1 MIGNFS
7 SFGAS
12 ERFATVG
19 HGTVETM
26 SRDTATLVT
35 IDGLHLEADVRTVPA
50 DVDVRGA
57 VVLAHP
63 HPLYGGDRFHP
74 VVSTLFEHL
83 PSHGYHTLRFD
94 FRGVNA
100 SEGRYDDGDGERL
113 DVAAAVDFLAYLVE
127 AERDEE
133 IWVGGYSFG
142 AAVGLSVVEP
152 RVTGWIAVAPPLTSE
167 ARVLCS
173 GDPRP
178 KFLVVPQHD
187 QFCPPERL
195 ESVVAEWTNT
205 DRSVIA
211 MADHFLNGHA
221 DVVARQVS
229 DWLANRVSD

>member
-1 MIGNFS
+1 
-7 SFGAS
+7 
-12 ERFATVG
+12 
-19 HGTVETM
+19 M

-35 IDGLHLEADVRTVPA
+35 IDGLQLEADVGTVPV

-74 VVSTLFEHL
+74 VVSALFEHL
-83 PSHGYHTLRFD
+83 PTLGYHTLRFD

-113 DVAAAVDFLAYLVE
+113 DVAAAVDFLSYLVD
-127 AERDEE
+127 AERDDE

-152 RVTGWIAVAPPLTSE
+152 RVSGWIAVAPPLASE
-167 ARVLCS
+167 ARVLCAH
-173 GDPRP
+173 DPRP
-178 KFLVVPQHD
+178 KCLVVPQHD
-187 QFCPPERL
+187 QFCPPERI
-195 ESVVAEWTNT
+195 ESIVADWKNT
-205 DRSVIA
+205 DRSVIL

-221 DVVARQVS
+221 DDVARRVG
-229 DWLANRVSD
+229 DWLANRVSG